1 LDNVSNFSKFAW
13 DLYKKS
19 PEGKMALE
27 QSLEQFA
34 SQLLGEPEDEV
45 FTCFFPEVDTNVTP
59 HGGTELDAVGFFGG
73 NVIPSWVGEDA
84 SSEDLR
90 DAFDGLVD
98 DGFYFTFKN
107 SDPNEKVNAK
117 FSFYHDP
124 SPDFPFVYT
133 GIYWIS
139 ASFHIAC
146 PEFFAPFFFGRNFD
160 LFANICRQFGI
171 VLPELP
177 GKLKKRERAL
187 YYLEINEALQTFR
200 KANGLS
206 PQEFNAFLYDFA
218 IKDHEQR
225 APKQTKLPAPSRVW
239 FVIGGTLS
247 SNDREY
253 VDRAEK
259 DSVGLWQG
267 NIDTRPGDIV
277 VMYMASPTK
286 AIHSIW
292 RAETFGFID
301 PFFHFYSAMR
311 LGKPVKIPELKFSE
325 IASHPTFKDTPAIRA
340 RFQGRSGKELRIE
353 EYDAIL
359 SMAKKKGFDISI
371 LPSPPEPIKL
381 PKVETLN
388 ERDVETELLEP
399 LLERLGFEDADWERQ
414 FSMKVGRSERV
425 IPDYALLPEKSR
437 NGVSA
442 RAMIEAKFNVV
453 SEKER
458 NEAFDQALSY
468 AKLLGV
474 SRMGVVARQGLW
486 IYSTVG
492 RVYDRNRGEA
502 FTWADLEDPQRFAR
516 LLDLIG
522 KDALLRI
529 HC

>member
-1 LDNVSNFSKFAW
+1 MSNFSKFAW

-19 PEGKMALE
+19 PEGKKALE

-45 FTCFFPEVDTNVTP
+45 FTCFLPEVDTNVTP
-59 HGGTELDAVGFFGG
+59 HGGTALDAVDFFGG

-84 SSEDLR
+84 SGEDLC
-90 DAFDGLVD
+90 DAFEGLVD
-98 DGFYFTFKN
+98 DGFYFTVKN
-107 SDPNEKVNAK
+107 SDPSEKVNAK
-117 FSFYHDP
+117 FSFYRDP
-124 SPDFPFVYT
+124 SPDLPFVYT
-133 GIYWIS
+133 SIHWIS
-139 ASFHIAC
+139 ASFHIAF
-146 PEFFAPFFFGRNFD
+146 PDFFAPFFFGRRFD
-160 LFANICRQFGI
+160 LFTDICRQFGI

-200 KANGLS
+200 KASGLT
-206 PQEFNAFLYDFA
+206 PEELNVFLYDFA

-253 VDRAEK
+253 VDRADK

-267 NIDTRPGDIV
+267 NIDTRLGDIV

-292 RAETFGFID
+292 RATTFGFID
-301 PFFHFYSAMR
+301 PFFYFYSAMR
-311 LGKPVKIPELKFSE
+311 VGKPVKIPEISFTE
-325 IASHPTFKDTPAIRA
+325 ISKHPTFKNTSAINA
-340 RFQGRSGKELRIE
+340 RFQGRSGKELTVK
-353 EYDAIL
+353 EYEAIL
-359 SMAKKKGFDISI
+359 SMAEKKGFNVSK
-371 LPSPPEPIKL
+371 LPAAPKSIKL
-381 PKVETLN
+381 PKVKTRN
-388 ERDVETELLEP
+388 EREVETKLLEP
-399 LLERLGFEDADWERQ
+399 LLERLGFETVEWQRQ
-414 FSMKVGRSERV
+414 VSMKVGRKERV
-425 IPDYALLPEKSR
+425 IPDYALLPKKSR

-442 RAMIEAKFNVV
+442 KAMIEAKYNVI

-458 NEAFDQALSY
+458 NEAFDQARSY

-474 SRMGVVARQGLW
+474 SRMGIVARQGLW
-486 IYSTVG
+486 IYSTFDG
-492 RVYDRNRGEA
+492 VYDRNRGDA

-522 KDALLRI
+522 KDSLLRM
-529 HC
+529 